1 MIGDH
6 LHVTLV
12 VSTVSLQMDDVFLSM
27 ADLSLLEV
35 DVLLLLVDMALV
47 FDMTLLMGHGG
58 LESYDRHDHPR
69 IYKRR
74 NLEQ

>member
-1 MIGDH
+1 M
-6 LHVTLV
+6 TV
-12 VSTVSLQMDDVFLSM
+12 VEGTVSLQMDDVFLSL
-27 ADLSLLEV
+27 ADLS
-35 DVLLLLVDMALV
+35 LLLLVDMALV
-47 FDMTLLMGHGG
+47 LFDMTLLMSHGG